1 MPRLYT
7 NLLLLVPLLFCSC
20 ANQTFYTP
28 GKNAK
33 GGDVAI
39 KTFTNSGDMVGNVEM
54 SDSHIS
60 VKLPDGPIPYAEVTR
75 TDAKGNT
82 IVSRVPVMP
91 GIYNST
97 VNNGNWA
104 GAAKLVNEAGSLLF
118 KAAAVSAT
126 GGVLGAGVGAI
137 PK

>member
-1 MPRLYT
+1 MRILF
-7 NLLLLVPLLFCSC
+7 LIPLLFCSC
-20 ANQTFYTP
+20 ANQTFYTR

-54 SDSHIS
+54 TPSGLS
-60 VKLPDGPIPYAEVTR
+60 VKLPEGTIPYADFSFTDKDGR
-75 TDAKGNT
+75 TV
-82 IVSRVPVMP
+82 VSRQPVMP

-104 GAAKLVNEAGSLLF
+104 GATKLVSEVGSVIF
-118 KAAAVSAT
+118 KATAVGAASS
-126 GGVLGAGVGAI
+126 VLGTGIGAI

>member
-1 MPRLYT
+1 MRI
-7 NLLLLVPLLFCSC
+7 LLLAVTLLTGC
-20 ANQTFYTP
+20 ANQTFYTK

-54 SDSHIS
+54 SPGHVS
-60 VKLPDGPIPYAEVTR
+60 VRLPDGPIPYADVVVMDGKGR
-75 TDAKGNT
+75 TFS
-82 IVSRVPVMP
+82 SRQPVMP

-104 GAAKLVNEAGSLLF
+104 GAAKLVNEVGSAIFKSTAVGAG
-118 KAAAVSAT
+118 AN
-126 GGVLGAGVGAI
+126 VLGAGIGAI

>member
-1 MPRLYT
+1 MRI
-7 NLLLLVPLLFCSC
+7 LLLIPLLFCSC
-20 ANQTFYTP
+20 ANQSFYTK

-54 SDSHIS
+54 TPSGLS
-60 VKLPDGPIPYAEVTR
+60 VRLPEGNIPYADFSFTDKDGR
-75 TDAKGNT
+75 TV
-82 IVSRVPVMP
+82 VSRQPVMP

-104 GAAKLVNEAGSLLF
+104 GAAKLTNEVGSLIF
-118 KAAAVSAT
+118 KATATAATA
-126 GGVLGAGVGAI
+126 GVLGAGIGAI